1 MWVTNGVHVSPEER
15 IAYDKMSPADKI
27 AYAKQHPGK
36 WPFGNS
42 LFLTTRKSGKGYWVQ
57 QYRDGAS
64 FRSKSLG
71 PLAKHNSHTKA
82 TNEAKRFW
90 NDRDKQKGTDET
102 EKAAGPL
109 FSVLVTEYL
118 DGYERDGERV
128 PGKSAG
134 WRGTSEADTY
144 RRNLI
149 ERGELASMHVVK
161 ITPQD
166 IAAHLRL
173 FEGKPKLAERVRS
186 HVFNVMASAIAREF
200 RKGDNP
206 AAADG
211 PLAHLSW
218 PKVENGNGDTVEH
231 HPAMPS
237 ADVPTF
243 FRDLQ
248 AIDTPTA
255 RALSFILLTAVRAKE
270 AVSARWCDIDLAA
283 KVWNVPGQFMKGRGK
298 GHPHAVPLTLQMLD
312 IIGQPSGEFVFPGE
326 HNGHVGP
333 KNPLH
338 TLRMVYAGNA
348 DVHGM
353 RSTFS
358 DWVIDHTDFPD
369 RERLADLAL
378 AHYKKGA
385 TQSQRDYQRTLQ
397 AERRRPMMQ
406 LWSDYV
412 TGAVS

>member
-1 MWVTNGVHVSPEER
+1 MSPDDK
-15 IAYDKMSPADKI
+15 IAYAKMSPADKI

-42 LFLTTRKSGKGYWVQ
+42 LFLTTRESGKGYWVQ

-90 NDRDKQKGTDET
+90 NDRDKQKAKGET

-118 DGYERDGERV
+118 DGYERDGKHVSGRA
-128 PGKSAG
+128 AG
-134 WRGTSEADTY
+134 WRGNSEADTY
-144 RRNLI
+144 RRNLV
-149 ERGELASMHVVK
+149 ERGKLAAMHVVK

-218 PKVENGNGDTVEH
+218 PKVENGNGDDVAH

-237 ADVPTF
+237 ECVPAF

-248 AIDTPTA
+248 GIDTPTA
-255 RALSFILLTAVRAKE
+255 RALSFIVLTAVRAKE
-270 AVSARWCDIDLAA
+270 AVSARWCDIDLAN
-283 KVWNVPGQFMKGRGK
+283 KVWTVPGTSMKGKGK
-298 GHPHAVPLTLQMLD
+298 GHPHAVPLTDAMLA
-312 IIGQPSGEFVFPGE
+312 IIGEPTGEFIFPGE

-338 TLRMVYAGNA
+338 TLRMVYKGIG
-348 DVHGM
+348 DVHGL

-358 DWVIDHTDFPD
+358 DYIIDHTDFED
-369 RERLADLAL
+369 RERLADIAL
-378 AHYKKGA
+378 AHYKKG
-385 TQSQRDYQRTLQ
+385 TTRSQRAYQRSLQ
-397 AERRRPMMQ
+397 AERRRPIMQ
-406 LWSDYV
+406 RWSDFV
-412 TGAVS
+412 TAR